1 MPLPPRLSLSPRD
14 LYPFPFLNRTV
25 FICLISPQPFPYI
38 NSIYML
44 YHFHCIGDIALSKGA
59 QESFAFGCPSWVI
72 RKVQRAV
79 AEWDSHC
86 WGIWM
91 GRGLTARARASIE
104 LGPEGQTRKAQ
115 SGDAKNINQM
125 CWKLVV
131 CQPPWGQLW
140 ILNLNPNLSSR

>member
-1 MPLPPRLSLSPRD
+1 MPLSPRLSLSPRD

-38 NSIYML
+38 NSIYIF

-59 QESFAFGCPSWVI
+59 QESFAFGVLAESSAKSRGQWPSGTLIAEGYGWGEGSQ
-72 RKVQRAV
+72 QR
-79 AEWDSHC
+79 H
-86 WGIWM
+86 
-91 GRGLTARARASIE
+91 RASIE

-125 CWKLVV
+125 C
-131 CQPPWGQLW
+131 
-140 ILNLNPNLSSR
+140 